1 MSGSDLDLLTR
12 GTVEIEGRFSNSSN
26 ATFLVRIELEGD
38 SMLAVYK
45 PEAGERPLW
54 DFPAGLWRREVAASV
69 LSEHLGFGLV
79 PLTIAREDLPAGPG
93 SLQRY
98 VEEDPAAHFFTLRE
112 DPQHERTLKALA
124 AFDVVA
130 NNSDRKSGHV
140 LLAEGSLWAI
150 DHGLCFH
157 EEDKV
162 RTVIWDYAGDPLDDE
177 VRAGLERLLVEVP
190 PALIDL
196 LSEAEVTA
204 TQRRA
209 RDLLELGALPEPDE
223 DAPYPPY
230 PWPLI

>member
-1 MSGSDLDLLTR
+1 VSSQELDLLSR
-12 GTVEIEGRFSNSSN
+12 GLVEIEGRFSNSSN
-26 ATFLVRIELEGD
+26 ATFLVRVELDGD

-54 DFPAGLWRREVAASV
+54 DFPPGLWRREVAASV
-69 LSEHLGFGLV
+69 LSEHLGLGLV

-93 SLQRY
+93 SIQRY
-98 VEEDPAAHFFTLRE
+98 VDEDPEQHFFTLRDHAE
-112 DPQHERTLKALA
+112 HEPTLRALA

-140 LLAEGSLWAI
+140 LAAEGSLWAI

-157 EEDKV
+157 AEDKL

-177 VRAGLERLLVEVP
+177 VRAGIERLLIEVP
-190 PALIDL
+190 ASLLDL
-196 LSEAEVTA
+196 LSGAEVDA
-204 TQRRA
+204 TLHRA
-209 RDLLELGALPEPDE
+209 RTLLELGELPVPDE